1 MNRGIW
7 DQTRKTSCNNDNS
20 CNRKQWKSVSYQ
32 EKVLTDQRHW
42 RADLRNTLLDLR
54 HLMNT
59 IYENGDNFNRT
70 LEINYSRSSG
80 YTRSV
85 SLPWE
90 YRKGIRDESAC
101 IR

>member
-1 MNRGIW
+1 
-7 DQTRKTSCNNDNS
+7 
-20 CNRKQWKSVSYQ
+20 
-32 EKVLTDQRHW
+32 
-42 RADLRNTLLDLR
+42 
-54 HLMNT
+54 MNT